1 MICPFVSFFFR
12 KSPSILESDSLE
24 LPLLTYISW
33 LNPFNIIYFKGY
45 LLVHMS
51 LRTLAPWDIDWVDV
65 SSIRK

>member
-1 MICPFVSFFFR
+1 MICPFVSFLFR

-33 LNPFNIIYFKGY
+33 LSPFNIIYFKGY

-51 LRTLAPWDIDWVDV
+51 LRTLAP
-65 SSIRK
+65 